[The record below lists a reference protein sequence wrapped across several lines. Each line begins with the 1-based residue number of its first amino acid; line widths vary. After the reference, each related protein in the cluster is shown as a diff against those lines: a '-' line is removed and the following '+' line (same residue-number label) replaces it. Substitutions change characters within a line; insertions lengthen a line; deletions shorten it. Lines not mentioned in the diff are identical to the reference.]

1 MTCELA
7 LTRFLL
13 HVGGACLMVGYWN
26 IETTTR
32 GGIIVAPDEPS
43 EAWDWLITQQEPYFE
58 YEVITR

>member
-1 MTCELA
+1 
-7 LTRFLL
+7 
-13 HVGGACLMVGYWN
+13 MVGYWN